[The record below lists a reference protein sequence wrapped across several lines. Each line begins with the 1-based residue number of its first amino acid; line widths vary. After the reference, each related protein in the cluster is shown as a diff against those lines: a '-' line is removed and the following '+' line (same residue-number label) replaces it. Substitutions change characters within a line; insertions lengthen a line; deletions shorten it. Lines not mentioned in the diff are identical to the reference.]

1 MRMIILSR
9 FDELMNMF
17 LQSRK
22 NPPHPRV
29 PIRALWIV
37 DVQPCYLSEHLACQR
52 VDVVAEH
59 LCLATLSA
67 EHFCKALL

>member
-1 MRMIILSR
+1 MMILLR
-9 FDELMNMF
+9 FDELMNMVF
-17 LQSRK
+17 AIEEESSSS
-22 NPPHPRV
+22 PCV
-29 PIRALWIV
+29 PIRGLWIV
-37 DVQPCYLSEHLACQR
+37 DVQPCYLSEHLGCQR